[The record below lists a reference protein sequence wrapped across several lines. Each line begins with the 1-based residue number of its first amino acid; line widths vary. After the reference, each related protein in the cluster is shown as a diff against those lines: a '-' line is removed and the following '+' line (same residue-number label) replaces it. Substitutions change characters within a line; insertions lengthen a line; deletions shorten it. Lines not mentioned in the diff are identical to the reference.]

1 MCISFCFAVQASS
14 QLLLA
19 CIPKSCITPKLME
32 DLWARLC
39 ESFQAMASGRC
50 PTTKRRFRP
59 GVIYCITG
67 DMEFFYQE
75 FQFPRPN
82 QANPCLWCA
91 CIQEGEDCWND
102 FHQEAGWRRTTL
114 SPGQLEAR
122 LEHPLFQV
130 QGVNAQALKLDV
142 LHVLDLGVSCHVVGN
157 LLWEIIEDSKP
168 GSRNSNMSCLN
179 AEIQEIYQELGIPS
193 GTRLPNLKWKSDLAT
208 GANDYPCLKHQKG
221 RRIRHF
227 MPVAVELARRYSV

>member
-1 MCISFCFAVQASS
+1 M
-14 QLLLA
+14 
-19 CIPKSCITPKLME
+19 
-32 DLWARLC
+32 
-39 ESFQAMASGRC
+39 
-50 PTTKRRFRP
+50 
-59 GVIYCITG
+59 IYCITG

-91 CIQEGEDCWND
+91 CTQEGEDCWND